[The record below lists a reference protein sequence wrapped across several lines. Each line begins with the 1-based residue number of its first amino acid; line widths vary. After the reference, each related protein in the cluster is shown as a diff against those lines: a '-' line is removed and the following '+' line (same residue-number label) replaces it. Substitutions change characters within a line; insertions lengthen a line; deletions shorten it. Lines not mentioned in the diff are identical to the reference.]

1 MDSKQGEKD
10 FNFQLIAYVKQ
21 NEELYNPNNPS
32 HKDNAL
38 KMTIYQKFA
47 EQHRVDTDF
56 VGELTALLEGALK
69 VFDLKVCSKFNRSDR
84 I

>member
-21 NEELYNPNNPS
+21 NSLLYDPNNPS

-38 KMTIYQKFA
+38 KVSIYKKFA
-47 EQHRVDTDF
+47 DEHRVDSEF
-56 VGELTALLEGALK
+56 VGEFELG
-69 VFDLKVCSKFNRSDR
+69 CRQ
-84 I
+84 